1 MCKIE
6 EIAAELERTGACE
19 AWFKD
24 CDAKVKKVCVMPFG
38 AHLLVEPFVSLGRRR
53 SQWSIA

>member
-38 AHLLVEPFVSLGRRR
+38 LIYL
-53 SQWSIA
+53 WSRLCA

>member
-6 EIAAELERTGACE
+6 EIAAEFKRTGACE

-24 CDAKVKKVCVMPFG
+24 CDAKVKKVCVTPFG
-38 AHLLVEPFVSLGRRR
+38 AHLLVGPFVR
-53 SQWSIA
+53 